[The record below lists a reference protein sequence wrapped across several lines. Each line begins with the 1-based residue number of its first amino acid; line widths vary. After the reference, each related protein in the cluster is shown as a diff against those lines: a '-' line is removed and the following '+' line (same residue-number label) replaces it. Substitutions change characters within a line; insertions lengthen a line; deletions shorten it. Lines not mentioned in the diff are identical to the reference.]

1 MATTTTKTLHRAET
15 RGFARHGWLN
25 AAHSFSFAGY
35 FNRER
40 MNFGALRVLND
51 DVIDPGMGFGTHP
64 HDTMEIITI
73 PLRGAIRHKD
83 STGVEGVIRAGD
95 VQVMSAGT
103 GIAHSEF
110 NASKEE
116 DLNLLQIWIF
126 PDKEGTPP
134 RYQQAFFPAEERQG
148 RFQPVVSGFG
158 TKGALEILQ
167 KAEISRL
174 DLGQGGSATYEVKA
188 PGNGVYL
195 FVIEGEV
202 EVEGERL
209 GRRDALGLAGTQ
221 RFTVT
226 ASKDAALV
234 ALDVPMRF

>member
-1 MATTTTKTLHRAET
+1 MANKIIHRAET

-25 AAHSFSFAGY
+25 AAHSFSFANY

-73 PLRGAIRHKD
+73 PLRGAIQHKD
-83 STGVEGVIRAGD
+83 STGTSGVIRAGD

-116 DLNLLQIWIF
+116 DLNLLQIWVF
-126 PDKEGTPP
+126 PNREGTPP
-134 RYQQAFFPAEERQG
+134 RYQQAAFSEEGRQN
-148 RFQPVVSGFG
+148 RFQPVASGFG
-158 TKGALEILQ
+158 ANSALEILQ
-167 KAEISRL
+167 DAEISL
-174 DLGQGGSATYEVKA
+174 ADISSGSLVDYEVKA
-188 PGNGVYL
+188 QGNGVYL
-195 FVIEGEV
+195 FVIDGEI
-202 EVEGERL
+202 EVAGETLRK
-209 GRRDALGLAGTQ
+209 RDAIGLSDTKG
-221 RFTVT
+221 FTVK
-226 ASKDAALV
+226 AVNNARLV
-234 ALDVPMRF
+234 ALDVPMKF

>member
-1 MATTTTKTLHRAET
+1 MKATKTLHRAET

-25 AAHSFSFAGY
+25 AAHSFSFANY

-83 STGVEGVIRAGD
+83 STGVDGVINTGD

-110 NASKEE
+110 NASKDE
-116 DLNLLQIWIF
+116 DLNLLQIWVI
-126 PDKEGTPP
+126 PDREGTPP
-134 RYQQAFFPAEERQG
+134 RYQQATFSAEERQG
-148 RFQPVVSGFG
+148 KFQAVASGFG

-174 DLGQGGSATYEVKA
+174 DLAAGGSATYELKA

-195 FVIEGEV
+195 FVIDGEAD
-202 EVEGERL
+202 VEGEILR
-209 GRRDALGLAGTQ
+209 RRDALGLSDTRQ
-221 RFTVT
+221 FTVT
-226 ASKDAALV
+226 ATKEASLV
-234 ALDVPMRF
+234 LLEVPMRF